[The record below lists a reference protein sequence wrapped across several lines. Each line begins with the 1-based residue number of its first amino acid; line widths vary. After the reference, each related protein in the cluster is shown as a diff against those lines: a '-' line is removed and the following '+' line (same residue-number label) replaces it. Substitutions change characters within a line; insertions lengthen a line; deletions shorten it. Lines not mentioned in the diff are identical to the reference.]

1 MERMMFFKDS
11 STIHPNGAYH
21 ITERS
26 ALAKI
31 LSEEL
36 KQQISKR
43 SEKAHESKPL
53 IYLTDGIDLPQW
65 ILIFTKRRLLNDI
78 AILKI
83 NDEFL
88 EHRTVVWRCNA
99 NEEEEGTLFEEIPPQ
114 YLKEIPMPKITQ
126 KQLWNYYFS
135 CLHDLAYLCYDL
147 LDYKHSPELFN
158 DNPNFYNG
166 AVRDAQNVL
175 MSLDGVEQCFS
186 PESPDREKIHKELI
200 NYWKNYSLFNN
211 YKILIG
217 KSDRDERYYSALDL
231 FNDEH
236 IIQLRDWV
244 KTNLDLELLE
254 KSIVL

>member
-1 MERMMFFKDS
+1 MEKMMFFKDS
-11 STIHPNGAYH
+11 TTIQPNCAYH

-26 ALAKI
+26 AFAQI
-31 LSEEL
+31 LSEGL
-36 KQQISKR
+36 KPQIGKR

-53 IYLTDGIDLPQW
+53 IYITDGIDLPQW
-65 ILIFTKRRLLNDI
+65 ILIFTKRRLLNDV
-78 AILKI
+78 AILEISDK
-83 NDEFL
+83 FL
-88 EHRTVVWRCNA
+88 EGRTVVWRCNA
-99 NEEEEGTLFEEIPPQ
+99 NEEEGTLLEEIPPQ

-147 LDYKHSPELFN
+147 LDYKYRPELFSG
-158 DNPNFYNG
+158 NPDFYNG

-175 MSLDGVEQCFS
+175 MSLDGAEQCFS
-186 PESPDREKIHKELI
+186 PGSPDREKLHKELI
-200 NYWKNYSLFNN
+200 DYWKNYSLFNN

-231 FNDEH
+231 FNDEP

-244 KTNLDLELLE
+244 KTNLDLDLLE